1 MAIGNVKDA
10 PLEMNALAIKDMR
23 LTPADLQTRIMYHYR
38 QDVLRQLYRILGS
51 ADFIGN
57 PVGLFTN
64 VSSGVADIFYEPFT
78 GAVMRGNRDVGVGIA
93 KGAASFV
100 KKTVFGFS
108 DSVTKVTSSIG
119 KGLSAATLDSE
130 YQKRRRMN
138 QRRNKPRHAI
148 YGVTAGAEAFASSIA
163 SGVEG
168 VVMKPIEGAESE
180 GALGFFKGVGKGLVG
195 AVTKPA
201 VGFFDLASNLSEGV
215 RNTTTVFDRPARD
228 RIRWPRHVPPDRVLV
243 PFSEREALGQYWL
256 KDVDNGAYRQ
266 EFYVAHINLPGGDGV
281 TLLTANRV
289 LTFGTRKLR
298 LSWDLPLTQVKRVV
312 NEDHGIR
319 FVHKTGKDLDK
330 LILLDDKKS
339 QAWFYEQ
346 IAGVVKAFNAKR
358 RMDL

>member
-1 MAIGNVKDA
+1 
-10 PLEMNALAIKDMR
+10 MNALAITDMR
-23 LTPADLQTRIMYHYR
+23 LTAVDLQTRIMYHYR

-64 VSSGVADIFYEPFT
+64 VSSGVADIFYEPFN
-78 GAVMRGNRDVGVGIA
+78 GAVMRHDLGVGIA

-100 KKTVFGFS
+100 KKTVFGLS

-119 KGLSAATLDSE
+119 KGLSAATLDFE
-130 YQKRRRMN
+130 YQKQRRMS

-195 AVTKPA
+195 AITKPA

-215 RNTTTVFDRPARD
+215 RNTTTVFDRPARE
-228 RIRWPRHVPPDRVLV
+228 RIRYPRHVPPDGVLV
-243 PFSEREALGQYWL
+243 PFSERSAAGQYWL
-256 KDVDNGAYRQ
+256 KDLENGAYRE
-266 EFYVAHINLPGGDGV
+266 EFYVAHINIPGGDGAV
-281 TLLTANRV
+281 LLTAER
-289 LTFGTRKLR
+289 LLAFSTKRLR
-298 LSWDLPLTQVKRVV
+298 LNWDLPLIQVQRVF
-312 NEDHGIR
+312 NEDRGIR
-319 FVHKTGKDLDK
+319 FVHKNGKDHDK
-330 LILLDDKKS
+330 YIVLEDKNS

-346 IAGVVKAFNAKR
+346 IAVVVKSFNSRR
-358 RMDL
+358 RMDS